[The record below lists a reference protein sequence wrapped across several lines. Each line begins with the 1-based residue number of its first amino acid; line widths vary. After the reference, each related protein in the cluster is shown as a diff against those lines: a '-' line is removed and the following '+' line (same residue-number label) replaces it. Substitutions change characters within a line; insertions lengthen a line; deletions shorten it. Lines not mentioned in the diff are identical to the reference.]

1 MEANKIFR
9 SYSLSGQNENE
20 RKYVQRGAKPIAYSW
35 PKGRDDNIHQKFK
48 NQLIRKFSINVNES
62 T

>member
-9 SYSLSGQNENE
+9 SYSFSGQNDNE
-20 RKYVQRGAKPIAYSW
+20 RKYVHAGCEAGTYSW

-48 NQLIRKFSINVNES
+48 NQLIRKFSIIVNKS